1 MATNMDSGVSCL
13 ELALEGERLCKIG
26 DFNGGVAFFE
36 AAVKCGTNDMKTLSA
51 IYSQLGNAYFYLG
64 NYPKAME
71 YHKLDLSVAKS
82 INDRIGEAKA
92 SGNLGNTLKMMNQ
105 YDSAVSY
112 CKKHLDIAR
121 ELNDK
126 VGEGRALYNLGNIYH
141 TKAKNL
147 GHLSNHDP
155 GNFPQDVEQCLEMA
169 IKYYKENLELMIN
182 LGDHSAQGRTYGN
195 LGNTYYLLGNFSQ
208 AVEYHQKRLEIAVQ
222 FKDRAAE
229 RRAHCN
235 LGNAHIFLGE
245 FEKAIENYKQTL
257 LLAEKL
263 QDQLIEAQACYSL
276 GNTYVLLRNFD
287 LAIEYYQRHLAIAK
301 KINDRIGEG
310 RAYWSLSNAMQAIGN
325 HQKAMEYV
333 QKHLEIS
340 KEIGDLTGQENA
352 EISISKLRQ
361 KLNTELVTNERVK
374 NIMRPKRIS
383 MNKLELLNLTP
394 DQQRHCKNVDET
406 CSTTLKNHD
415 RTRAASFEC
424 VTKGNEDFFELLSK
438 FQSKRMDDQRCSIE
452 IMSNNNKENIPQ
464 KTVSFLGETNNNN
477 DNDNNGKKKSNYIR
491 GDEAI
496 FDLIAVMQDRRM
508 DDQRATLP
516 QRSSTI
522 ANHHSSSNG
531 FPSNLNKINNPNN
544 SGSQQQPSNN
554 MTKKPTQRQYSLNQ
568 IGTRNAL
575 DDDFFDMLIRSQAN
589 RLEDQRTEMPSSS
602 SSTTTTTTTGLLVKR
617 SSEKRTIDRPISV
630 SSTQS
635 NTPTF
640 APTVPDE
647 DFFNLIMRFQS
658 NRIEDQRSV
667 LPTTST

>member
-1 MATNMDSGVSCL
+1 MASSMDSVSCL
-13 ELALEGERLCKIG
+13 ELALEGERLCKVG

-64 NYPKAME
+64 NYSKAME

-147 GHLSNHDP
+147 GHLGSHDP
-155 GNFPQDVEQCLEMA
+155 GNFPEDVERCLEMA

-257 LLAEKL
+257 LLAEELK
-263 QDQLIEAQACYSL
+263 DQLIEAQACYSL
-276 GNTYVLLRNFD
+276 GNTYVLLKNFD
-287 LAIEYYQRHLAIAK
+287 MAIEYYLRHLAIAK

-310 RAYWSLSNAMQAIGN
+310 RAYWSLSNAIQAIGD

-361 KLNTELVTNERVK
+361 KLNLESATNERVK

-394 DQQRHCKNVDET
+394 DQRKNVDEV
-406 CSTTLKNHD
+406 STASNMKD

-424 VTKGNEDFFELLSK
+424 VSKGNDEFFELLSK

-452 IMSNNNKENIPQ
+452 ILSNKENIPN
-464 KTVSFLGETNNNN
+464 KTVSFIDETNSNNNN
-477 DNDNNGKKKSNYIR
+477 NNINNNKKKTNIR

-496 FDLIAVMQDRRM
+496 FDLIAGMQERRM

-516 QRSSTI
+516 TRTTTH
-522 ANHHSSSNG
+522 NSNG
-531 FPSNLNKINNPNN
+531 LQSNFTNKVNNTQQNN
-544 SGSQQQPSNN
+544 L
-554 MTKKPTQRQYSLNQ
+554 TKKRTQRQYSLNT
-568 IGTRNAL
+568 IGARNAL
-575 DDDFFDMLIRSQAN
+575 DDDFFDMLIRCQAS
-589 RLEDQRTEMPSSS
+589 RLEDQRSEMPSSS
-602 SSTTTTTTTGLLVKR
+602 SGLLLKR
-617 SSEKRTIDRPISV
+617 PSEKRTIDRPISV

-658 NRIEDQRSV
+658 NRIEDQRSA
-667 LPTTST
+667 LPPSTVD